1 MYKCDQYPDLVLVKN
16 SASGV
21 LELVAQPVETLVE
34 AVTRGGTGGLD
45 WKKVKTKVFD
55 ETQSHLNVPVS
66 VPQAV
71 QTQLVSDLGG
81 VHCIRQVLLVGEDQQ
96 HLKSE

>member
-1 MYKCDQYPDLVLVKN
+1 LYKCDDQYPDLVLMKKEN
-16 SASGV
+16 LAGGV
-21 LELVAQPVETLVE
+21 LELVAQPVEPLVE
-34 AVTRGGTGGLD
+34 TVARGGTGG
-45 WKKVKTKVFD
+45 
-55 ETQSHLNVPVS
+55 LNVPVS

-96 HLKSE
+96 HLKPE